1 MKDNCNYLEKIFI
14 DYINGNLNEKDN
26 SFCLNHFKNCDKCK
40 NNQDFKEL
48 ELAWGLMD
56 KWNSDVQPSNN
67 FMAKLQREIVLIEE
81 KQRLFWFKIDH
92 LISLFRV
99 PMTALFIFVF
109 TLSSDLSYAKTEK
122 RYFKENTIKVEN
134 KIKDYSK
141 KTISEVFKD
150 FRNVISVERRI

>member
-26 SFCLNHFKNCDKCK
+26 TFCTNHLKSCDKCK

-56 KWNSDVQPSNN
+56 KWASDIQPSNN

-81 KQRLFWFKIDH
+81 KQKVFWFKLDYI
-92 LISLFRV
+92 INLFRV

-122 RYFKENTIKVEN
+122 RVFKENTLKIEN
-134 KIKDYSK
+134 KIKAYNQ
-141 KTISEVFKD
+141 KTITEVLKD
-150 FRNVISVERRI
+150 LKYIIKNEKEI